1 MRPFARPLRRA
12 ILATS
17 ALSMVAF
24 APAAFA
30 QEAGAT
36 DAGDNEIIVTARR
49 REESL
54 LDVPIAVTAY
64 SGAALEQSG
73 ASDITAISDTT
84 PNVTLENSRAT
95 NSTLTAFI
103 RGVGQQ
109 DPVGGFEAGVGIYL
123 DDVYL
128 NRPQAAV
135 LDIYDV
141 ERIEIL
147 RGPQGTLYGRNTIGG
162 AVKYV
167 TKTLPQDFSLKLRA
181 TYGTYD
187 QAEGVITASAPIGD
201 LLRVGGS
208 LARLSRGGFG
218 KNLTTG
224 LDNYNKDIWA
234 GRGTVEFGGYGE
246 PILIRISGDYTKDKS
261 QPRGGHRLIRSLRTG
276 TPVLD
281 DVYDTRGGL
290 VTPKQDIEAYGLA
303 MNVSAELSDTITV
316 RSISAWRKDTSF
328 GPIDFDALPA
338 VDVDV
343 PGIYKNEQ
351 ISQEFQ
357 LLYESDRLNG
367 LVGFYYLDA
376 SAITNFDVLLY
387 TTGNLLGFPQFSSY
401 TAGTVKTDTWSVFGD
416 FTYDITDQLS
426 ISLGGRYTSDVRDA
440 RILKQRR
447 ILGPDPQL
455 GGNAPIA
462 LVTDSDFKGSRKFT
476 KFTPRASIS
485 FKPTD
490 DHLIYASY
498 SSGFKGGG
506 FDPRGNS
513 TGALDTDR
521 DGVRSYQEIFN
532 FLTFDPETVDSYE
545 VGYKGSLFDRRLRLA
560 ITAFRADYKDVQI
573 PGSVGVDN
581 NGDGVFE
588 TFAGITTNA
597 SKARLQG
604 VEVESSATLAR
615 DFAGDGSAITLAGTL
630 GYIDAKYRSFNTILS
645 FFEADGTPNS
655 AIVGV
660 PTDIAKYRR
669 IQNTPEWTASGTLGA
684 AFPAMS
690 GLLNASTT
698 VSYRSKTTQFET
710 PSPFLDQK
718 GYALWDANLVWTA
731 EDERFSIG
739 LHAKNILDKQ
749 YKTSG
754 YQFLNVNP
762 VTGQPILSAA
772 PRLANG
778 SPNPAFGVPGIAP
791 SLGQEG
797 VVTAFYGNPR
807 QVFVTG
813 TVKF

>member
-1 MRPFARPLRRA
+1 MRSFTTSLRA
-12 ILATS
+12 AVLATS
-17 ALSMVAF
+17 ALSLTAF
-24 APAAFA
+24 TPAAFA
-30 QEAGAT
+30 QDGASA
-36 DAGDNEIIVTARR
+36 DDSGEIIVTARR
-49 REESL
+49 RDERL
-54 LDVPIAVTAY
+54 IDVPVAITAY
-64 SGAALEQSG
+64 SGEALEQSG

-141 ERIEIL
+141 ERIEVL

-162 AVKYV
+162 AIKYV
-167 TKTLPQDFSLKLRA
+167 TKALPQDFSLKLRA

-187 QAEGVITASAPIGD
+187 QAEGVITASAPVGD

-224 LDNYNKDIWA
+224 LDNYNKDVWA

-246 PILIRISGDYTKDKS
+246 PVLIRISGDYTRDKS
-261 QPRGGHRLIRSLRTG
+261 DPRGGHRLITSLVTD

-281 DVYDTRGGL
+281 DVYDTRGAL
-290 VTPKQDIEAYGLA
+290 VTPKQDIEAYGLS
-303 MNVSAELSDTITV
+303 MNVSAQLSDTVTV
-316 RSISAWRKDTSF
+316 RSISTWRKDTSF

-351 ISQEFQ
+351 LSQEFQ
-357 LLYESDRLNG
+357 LLYEGDRLNG

-376 SAITNFDVLLY
+376 KAITNFDVLLY
-387 TTGNLLGFPQFSSY
+387 TTGDLLGFPQFSSY
-401 TAGTVKTDTWSVFGD
+401 TGGTVKTDTWSVFGD
-416 FTYDITDQLS
+416 FTYDVTDQLS

-455 GGNAPIA
+455 GGDAPVA
-462 LVTDSDFKGSRKFT
+462 LVTDSDFRGSRKFT
-476 KFTPRASIS
+476 KFTPRASVS

-490 DHLIYASY
+490 DHMVYASY

-513 TGALDTDR
+513 TGALDTDG
-521 DGVRSYQEIFN
+521 DGVRSYQEIFD

-573 PGSVGVDN
+573 PGSVGIDN
-581 NGDGVFE
+581 DGDGVFE
-588 TFAGITTNA
+588 TFAGVTTNA

-604 VEVESSATLAR
+604 VEVESFATLAR
-615 DFAGDGSAITLAGTL
+615 DFAGNGSAITLAGTL

-645 FFEADGTPNS
+645 FFDADGTPDPT
-655 AIVGV
+655 IVAA
-660 PTDIAKYRR
+660 PIDLAKYRR
-669 IQNTPEWTASGTLGA
+669 IQNTPTWTTSGTLGA
-684 AFPAMS
+684 ALPAMS
-690 GLLNASTT
+690 GLLNLSTT
-698 VSYRSKTTQFET
+698 VSYRSRTTQFEVPT
-710 PSPFLDQK
+710 PYLDQK

-731 EDERFSIG
+731 PNERYSIG
-739 LHAKNILDKQ
+739 LHGKNLLDKQ

-754 YQFLNVNP
+754 YQFLNINP

-772 PRLANG
+772 PRLPDG
-778 SPNPAFGVPGIAP
+778 VTPNPAFGVPGIGSA
-791 SLGQEG
+791 LGTEG

-807 QVFVTG
+807 QVFITG

>member
-1 MRPFARPLRRA
+1 MRPFARRMRHA
-12 ILATS
+12 VCATT
-17 ALSMVAF
+17 ALSFTVF
-24 APAAFA
+24 TPSAFA
-30 QEAGAT
+30 QDSDPAASADYGS
-36 DAGDNEIIVTARR
+36 DEIVVTARR

-167 TKTLPQDFSLKLRA
+167 TKMLPQDFSLKLRA

-187 QAEGVITASAPIGD
+187 QAEGVVTVSAPIGD

-208 LARLSRGGFG
+208 VARLSRGGFG

-224 LDNYNKDIWA
+224 RENYNKDVWA
-234 GRGTVEFGGYGE
+234 ARGTVEFGGYGE
-246 PILIRISGDYTKDKS
+246 PVLIRISGDYTKDKS
-261 QPRGGHRLIRSLRTG
+261 EPRGGHRLIRSLQTG

-290 VTPKQDIEAYGLA
+290 VRPKQDIEAYGLA
-303 MNVSAELSDTITV
+303 MNVSAELSDNVTL

-343 PGIYKNEQ
+343 PGLYANEQ

-367 LVGFYYLDA
+367 LVGFYYLNA

-387 TTGNLLGFPQFSSY
+387 TTGNLLSFPQFSSY
-401 TAGTVKTDTWSVFGD
+401 TGGKVKTDTWSVFGD
-416 FTYDITDQLS
+416 FTYDVTDQLS

-455 GGNAPIA
+455 GGVAPIT
-462 LVTDSDFKGSRKFT
+462 LVTDSDFTGSRKFT
-476 KFTPRASIS
+476 KFTPRASVA

-513 TGALDTDR
+513 TGALDSNR
-521 DGVRSYQEIFN
+521 DGVRSYEEIFN

-560 ITAFRADYKDVQI
+560 VTAFRADYKDVQI

-615 DFAGDGSAITLAGTL
+615 DFAGNGSAITLAGTL
-630 GYIDAKYRSFNTILS
+630 GYIDAKYRAFNTILS
-645 FFEADGTPNS
+645 FFDADGTPDAS
-655 AIVGV
+655 IVGV
-660 PTDIAKYRR
+660 PTDIANYRR
-669 IQNTPEWTASGTLGA
+669 IQNTPKWTASTTLGA
-684 AFPAMS
+684 AFPALS
-690 GLLNASTT
+690 GMLNASTT
-698 VSYRSKTTQFET
+698 LSYRSKTTQFET

-731 EDERFSIG
+731 EDDRFSIG

-754 YQFLNVNP
+754 Y
-762 VTGQPILSAA
+762 
-772 PRLANG
+772 
-778 SPNPAFGVPGIAP
+778 
-791 SLGQEG
+791 
-797 VVTAFYGNPR
+797 
-807 QVFVTG
+807 
-813 TVKF
+813 

>member
-1 MRPFARPLRRA
+1 MRPFARSLRRA
-12 ILATS
+12 VLATS
-17 ALSMVAF
+17 ALSMIAF
-24 APAAFA
+24 APPVFA
-30 QEAGAT
+30 QEEGAST
-36 DAGDNEIIVTARR
+36 DGSDNEIIVTARR

-73 ASDITAISDTT
+73 AADITAISDTT

-167 TKTLPQDFSLKLRA
+167 TKTLPQDFSLNMRA

-208 LARLSRGGFG
+208 VARLSRGGFG

-367 LVGFYYLDA
+367 LVGFYYLNA

-387 TTGNLLGFPQFSSY
+387 TTGNLLNLPQFSSY

-455 GGNAPIA
+455 GGIAPVA

-513 TGALDTDR
+513 TGAPDTNR
-521 DGVRSYQEIFN
+521 DGVRSYDEIFS
-532 FLTFDPETVDSYE
+532 FLTFDPETVNSYE
-545 VGYKGSLFDRRLRLA
+545 IGYKGSLADGRLRLA
-560 ITAFRADYKDVQI
+560 VTGFRADYKDVQI

-615 DFAGDGSAITLAGTL
+615 DFAGDGSAINLAGTL
-630 GYIDAKYRSFNTILS
+630 GYIDGKYLKFINNLGVDV
-645 FFEADGTPNS
+645 ADF
-655 AIVGV
+655 
-660 PTDIAKYRR
+660 RR
-669 IQNTPEWTASGTLGA
+669 IQNTPTWTASGTLSGQ
-684 AFPAMS
+684 FPGFS
-690 GLLNASTT
+690 GSINASTT
-698 VSYRSKTTQFET
+698 LSYRSKTTQFET

-718 GYALWDANLVWTA
+718 GYALWDANLVWSSS
-731 EDERFSIG
+731 DDSFSIG

-754 YQFLNVNP
+754 YQFVAVNP
-762 VTGQPILSAA
+762 TTGAPILTQAG
-772 PRLANG
+772 N
-778 SPNPAFGVPGIAP
+778 VTP